1 MRAIIFIVILLNILF
16 STQYAEAQ
24 TIKLGTL
31 APDGSPWYT
40 SLRDMDERWK
50 EASNDEVRLKIYPG
64 GILGDEADMIRRMR
78 IGQLHA
84 ATLSAVGLGQ
94 IIPEINAIQMPL
106 LFDSYE
112 ELDYVREKLTPRF
125 EKLLEDKGFIVL
137 SWGDAGWVHIF
148 SQKPVVYPNDLK
160 GQKIFVWAG
169 ESETFAAWKAA
180 GFHPVEVAATDILT
194 SLQTGLVNVYNTTP
208 LLSLSFQ
215 WFALAKNMTDLPWMP
230 FIGATVI
237 TKKRWEQI
245 PDEIRPAL
253 KNIAMSNSGNLKA
266 EIRALDKKA
275 VEVMKKQN
283 LVVHHVPLEAE
294 NEWKRMADK
303 YVYDEFLDKLFPR
316 EIFEEVRR
324 LLDEYRAQKFMVEE
338 Q

>member
-40 SLRDMDERWK
+40 SLRDINERWK

-64 GILGDEADMIRRMR
+64 GVLGDEADMIRRMR

-84 ATLSAVGLGQ
+84 ATLSAVGLGL

-112 ELDYVREKLTPRF
+112 ELDYVRDKLTPRF

-137 SWGDAGWVHIF
+137 FWGDAGWVHIF

-160 GQKIFVWAG
+160 GQKIFVSAG

-180 GFHPVEVAATDILT
+180 GFHPVEVAATDMLT

-253 KNIAMSNSGNLKA
+253 KNIAMSNGGNLKA
-266 EIRALDKKA
+266 EIRALDKEA
-275 VEVMKKQN
+275 VEVMKNHN

-316 EIFEEVRR
+316 DIFEEAKK